1 MSGRAE
7 FEFSPEE
14 NQGIESLARV
24 MSYTGYALMA
34 FSLVS
39 ILDLAHQYLVS
50 EFFLTKWE
58 GVSAFLVTGTG
69 IKLLTL
75 FICPILGSGV
85 LRSAA
90 AFRRVLDTKCRD
102 ITELRAALIQLHA
115 VLASLYWLVIALLA
129 LGALAI
135 AGFTFSR

>member
-1 MSGRAE
+1 MSGRDE

-14 NQGIESLARV
+14 NQAIESLARV
-24 MSYTGYALMA
+24 MSYTGYALVA

-39 ILDLAHQYLVS
+39 IFHLAHQYLVS

-58 GVSAFLVTGTG
+58 GVSGFLVSGTG

-75 FICPILGSGV
+75 LVGPILGSGV

-90 AFRRVLDTKCRD
+90 AFRRVVHTQSRD
-102 ITELRAALIQLHA
+102 ITELRAALTQLHA
-115 VLASLYWLVIALLA
+115 VLASLDWIVIALLT
-129 LGALAI
+129 LGALAL
-135 AGFTFSR
+135 AGFTFSQ